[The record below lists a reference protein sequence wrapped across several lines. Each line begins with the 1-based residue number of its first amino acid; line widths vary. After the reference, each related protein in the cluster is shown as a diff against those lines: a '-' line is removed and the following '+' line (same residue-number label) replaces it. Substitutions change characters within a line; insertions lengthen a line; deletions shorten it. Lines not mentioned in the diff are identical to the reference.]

1 MRRLTAVKERSRTG
15 PELVRAFARKDSGAA
30 EELYARFAPRIYG
43 LGMVMLGNPAQAEDL
58 VQDTFVKLW
67 RNAAA
72 YDPGRG
78 SVDTWVL
85 LIARSLA
92 IDLIRR
98 RVLELRILSKH
109 DEPDVSPEPGPED
122 RAETRDLA
130 DRARRAMASLSP
142 GQRAALELAYF
153 GGKTSSEVA
162 ELEGI
167 PVGTAK
173 TRIRTALIR
182 LREALEVEHEV

>member
-1 MRRLTAVKERSRTG
+1 VHDAG
-15 PELVRAFARKDSGAA
+15 DPELMLAFARRDAGAA
-30 EELYARFAPRIYG
+30 EELYRRFAPRVFG
-43 LGMVMLGNPAQAEDL
+43 LGKVMLGDASRAEDL
-58 VQDTFVKLW
+58 VQDTFVKIW
-67 RNAAA
+67 RVAGS
-72 YDPGRG
+72 YEPSRG
-78 SVDTWVL
+78 ALDTWVL

-92 IDLIRR
+92 IDTIRR
-98 RVLELRILSKH
+98 RVLEARVTAQQ
-109 DEPDVSPEPGPED
+109 EPPQEATEGSEPEH
-122 RAETRDLA
+122 RAEIMDLA
-130 DRARRAMASLSP
+130 ERARRAMRALSP

-182 LREALEVEHEV
+182 LREALEVESSEM